1 MQMDVLEAVAMIA
14 GSYNVVFHQYGFS
27 EKGISVVDQVS
38 FDGGIRE
45 WCLPDYDEENYLQQ
59 LFAKIQTGQLIRFVD
74 IFQCRYLLLSGMMD
88 GQSRTLVIGPYLS
101 EPNTQDSTRKIQ
113 DQFGWDTQM
122 GESLLEYRSCV
133 PVIIDEPSFVLMI
146 RRIAAPLVGNEKVL
160 PFSERIEQADSGFSF
175 QIDRDEQYEQA
186 MAASMIEQRYQ
197 KENEW
202 LDAMLTG
209 NIDKMSAAMRE
220 LARFQL
226 PGRFQSL
233 RGAQNIAI
241 ILNTLC
247 RKNIERAGVHPAFID
262 QIARQFTGRIDSCIT
277 ERELR
282 ALQRDILREYCMAV
296 NRYATQG
303 VSPLIRKV
311 MSDVLLQLDSAV
323 SLKQLAEQAGVG
335 ESYLSSRFREETGQ
349 TFGCWLRE
357 KRLERAKQLL
367 LRENLSIAQVA
378 EQVGILDVSYF
389 IRIFRKQTGMT
400 PGEYRKQELG
410 NRDHLISSSK

>member
-14 GSYNVVFHQYGFS
+14 GSYNVVFHQYEFS
-27 EKGISVVDQVS
+27 EKGVSAADRVS

-45 WCLPDYDEENYLQQ
+45 WCLPDYNEGDYLRQ
-59 LFAKIQTGQLIRFVD
+59 LFAKIQPGQLIRFVD
-74 IFQCRYLLLSGMMD
+74 IFQCRYLLLRGIME
-88 GQSRTLVIGPYLS
+88 GQPRTLAIGPYLS
-101 EPNTQDSTRKIQ
+101 ESNTQDSTRKIQ
-113 DQFGWDTQM
+113 DRFGWDTKM

-133 PVIIDEPSFVLMI
+133 PVIVDEAPFVLMI
-146 RRIAAPLVGNEKVL
+146 RRIAAPLFGDEKVL
-160 PFSERIEQADSGFSF
+160 PFSEWIEQADSGFSF

-186 MAASMIEQRYQ
+186 MAAYMIEQRYK

-209 NIDKMSAAMRE
+209 NMDKMSAAMRE

-282 ALQRDILREYCMAV
+282 VLQKDILREYCMAV
-296 NRYATQG
+296 NRYAAQG

-335 ESYLSSRFREETGQ
+335 ESYLSSRFKEETGQ

-357 KRLERAKQLL
+357 KRMERARQLL
-367 LRENLSIAQVA
+367 LRENLSVAQVA

-410 NRDHLISSSK
+410 KRIT

>member
-88 GQSRTLVIGPYLS
+88 GQSRALVIGPYLS

-186 MAASMIEQRYQ
+186 M
-197 KENEW
+197 KE
-202 LDAMLTG
+202 LKT
-209 NIDKMSAAMRE
+209 
-220 LARFQL
+220 
-226 PGRFQSL
+226 QS
-233 RGAQNIAI
+233 
-241 ILNTLC
+241 
-247 RKNIERAGVHPAFID
+247 
-262 QIARQFTGRIDSCIT
+262 S
-277 ERELR
+277 
-282 ALQRDILREYCMAV
+282 
-296 NRYATQG
+296 
-303 VSPLIRKV
+303 
-311 MSDVLLQLDSAV
+311 
-323 SLKQLAEQAGVG
+323 
-335 ESYLSSRFREETGQ
+335 
-349 TFGCWLRE
+349 GC
-357 KRLERAKQLL
+357 
-367 LRENLSIAQVA
+367 
-378 EQVGILDVSYF
+378 
-389 IRIFRKQTGMT
+389 
-400 PGEYRKQELG
+400 
-410 NRDHLISSSK
+410 

>member
-88 GQSRTLVIGPYLS
+88 GQSRALVIGPYLS

-209 NIDKMSAAMRE
+209 NMDKMSAAMRE

-277 ERELR
+277 ERELC
-282 ALQRDILREYCMAV
+282 ALQREILREYCMAV

-367 LRENLSIAQVA
+367 LRENLTIAQVA